1 MNIALIDDHSLFAEG
16 LKTLL
21 SDFEPEPH
29 VSVYHDC
36 ESALNAA
43 NDEVVD
49 LVLLDYYLSG
59 LSQLEALDAVRQHFP
74 HARIVVVSALDDAS
88 LIRKIIEA
96 GAAGFIPKTA
106 TYAVLTAALQLVA
119 AGGTYLPAE
128 ALEETA
134 PKPEPSVDATVDG
147 CTGLDCLSKR
157 QQEVLLQV
165 VQGMP
170 NKKIAQNLNISE
182 HTVKAHV
189 SASFRLL
196 GVSNRTEAVYA
207 AAKLQRESLARQVAG
222 GDDQQINREV

>member
-1 MNIALIDDHSLFAEG
+1 MNIVLIDDHSLFAEG

-21 SDFEPEPH
+21 SDFKPKPRVVIH
-29 VSVYHDC
+29 PSC
-36 ESALNAA
+36 ECALNAA
-43 NDEVVD
+43 DTESVD
-49 LVLLDYYLSG
+49 LILLDYYMSG
-59 LSQLEALDAVRQHFP
+59 LSELEALEAVRRHFSN
-74 HARIVVVSALDDAS
+74 ARIVIVSAVDDPAI
-88 LIRKIIEA
+88 IRAIIEA

-106 TYAVLTAALQLVA
+106 TYAVLTAALHLVT

-128 ALEETA
+128 ALEDA
-134 PKPEPSVDATVDG
+134 PPKADRPVDAVVDG
-147 CTGLDCLSKR
+147 NVGLDCLSRR

-189 SASFRLL
+189 SASFKLL

-207 AAKLQRESLARQVAG
+207 AAKLQRESLARQLES
-222 GDDQQINREV
+222 DQKG

>member
-1 MNIALIDDHSLFAEG
+1 MNIVLIDDHSLFAEG

-21 SDFEPEPH
+21 SDFKPEPRVVIH
-29 VSVYHDC
+29 PSC
-36 ESALNAA
+36 ECALNTA
-43 NDEVVD
+43 DTESVD
-49 LVLLDYYLSG
+49 LILLDYYMSG
-59 LSQLEALDAVRQHFP
+59 LSELDALAAVRRHFFN
-74 HARIVVVSALDDAS
+74 ARIVVVSAVDDPAI
-88 LIRKIIEA
+88 IRAIIEA

-106 TYAVLTAALQLVA
+106 TYAVLTAALHLVA

-128 ALEETA
+128 ALEEA
-134 PKPEPSVDATVDG
+134 PPKADRPVDAVVDG
-147 CTGLDCLSKR
+147 NVGLDCLSRR

-189 SASFRLL
+189 SASFKLL

-207 AAKLQRESLARQVAG
+207 AAKLQRESLARQLES
-222 GDDQQINREV
+222 DQKG